1 VSKVQ
6 ERIAQIR
13 TQLVGESGARVLL
26 VEGSDDVDAFRIFLD
41 KKFPAWEQAWHLV
54 AAGNKRM
61 VQQIAAAE
69 PQWLGLVDR
78 DEWTEDEIQQ
88 RMQETT
94 NLLVLPR
101 FCLESYLIE
110 PGELW
115 AAFPQKQ
122 RDKIAGGEA
131 AFLETFSHGLGPW
144 IRHAALWQ
152 EIRPLW
158 RRLHGAGF
166 PDAVLDAPNV
176 PDEPALRER
185 LLGWRDTLDVESVV
199 ARVRALE
206 ATLADERLHTLCT
219 QRIHAKSF
227 YPKYVHPLLDRLL
240 GQKDARTR
248 RISVLRT
255 RAVPDDLGVVW
266 QRMGLEHADAGS

>member
-1 VSKVQ
+1 MSKVQ
-6 ERIAQIR
+6 ELIAQIR

-26 VEGSDDVDAFRIFLD
+26 VEGPDDVDAFRIFLD
-41 KKFPAWEQAWHLV
+41 RKFPAWEQAWHLV
-54 AAGNKRM
+54 AAGNKKM
-61 VQQIAAAE
+61 VQQVAAAE

-78 DEWTEDEIQQ
+78 DEWAEDEILQ
-88 RMQETT
+88 RMQETP

-101 FCLESYLIE
+101 FCLESYLID

-131 AFLETFSHGLGPW
+131 AFYEAFSEGLRPW

-158 RRLHGAGF
+158 QRLRRAGF

-176 PDEPALRER
+176 PDEAALRER
-185 LLGWRDTLDVESVV
+185 LSDWRNTLDVEKT
-199 ARVRALE
+199 AERVRALE
-206 ATLADERLHTLCT
+206 AAFAEEGLHTLCT

-227 YPKYVHPLLDRLL
+227 YPKHVHPLLDRLL
-240 GQKDARTR
+240 GQKDAKER

-255 RAVPDDLGVVW
+255 RTLPDDLGVVW
-266 QRMGLEHADAGS
+266 QRMGLEQAGEGG

>member
-1 VSKVQ
+1 MSKVQ

-54 AAGNKRM
+54 EAGNKRM

-101 FCLESYLIE
+101 FCMESYLIE
-110 PGELW
+110 PGELYS
-115 AAFPQKQ
+115 K
-122 RDKIAGGEA
+122 
-131 AFLETFSHGLGPW
+131 
-144 IRHAALWQ
+144 
-152 EIRPLW
+152 
-158 RRLHGAGF
+158 
-166 PDAVLDAPNV
+166 AVAKAIN
-176 PDEPALRER
+176 E
-185 LLGWRDTLDVESVV
+185 
-199 ARVRALE
+199 ALE
-206 ATLADERLHTLCT
+206 ETSEERG
-219 QRIHAKSF
+219 
-227 YPKYVHPLLDRLL
+227 DRPVREFIPR
-240 GQKDARTR
+240 K
-248 RISVLRT
+248 V
-255 RAVPDDLGVVW
+255 
-266 QRMGLEHADAGS
+266 

>member
-1 VSKVQ
+1 MSKVQ

-54 AAGNKRM
+54 EAGNKRM
-61 VQQIAAAE
+61 VQKIAAVE

-78 DEWTEDEIQQ
+78 DEWMEDEIQQ
-88 RMQETT
+88 YMQETP

-101 FCLESYLIE
+101 FCLESYLVD
-110 PGELW
+110 PDELW

-122 RDKIAGGEA
+122 RDKIVGGQA
-131 AFLETFSHGLGPW
+131 AFFEAFSQGLKPW

-158 RRLHGAGF
+158 QRLRGAGF

-176 PDEPALRER
+176 PDEPTLRER
-185 LLGWRDTLDVESVV
+185 LLGWRDTLDVENIVET
-199 ARVRALE
+199 VRALE
-206 ATLADERLHTLCT
+206 AALAEEGLHRLCT

-266 QRMGLEHADAGS
+266 QRMGFE